1 MQLTAKRVATLVKRP
16 GRYHDEHGLI
26 LVMVNP
32 TNASWQLRYQRNG
45 RERWLGLGPL
55 HSVTLK
61 DARERARAARLQ
73 LLDGIDPIDA
83 RRAERAKATQV
94 VTFKAAA

>member
-16 GRYHDEHGLI
+16 GRYHDGHGLI
-26 LVMVNP
+26 LVVVNP

-55 HSVTLK
+55 HTVTLK
-61 DARERARAARLQ
+61 DARERARAAGCNCLTA
-73 LLDGIDPIDA
+73 LTPSMLDGLSAPGQ
-83 RRAERAKATQV
+83 RRS
-94 VTFKAAA
+94 